1 MKKVIR
7 FDSGTTVQNC
17 RYLDSYDPPTAMRQ
31 PWQTQSWGTDYIWA
45 GLYKTVGRAIRFLN
59 GRFRMPYAFLC
70 CRSCRWMLR
79 SFWKRTVPQLLC
91 LLPRAVYIHIQ
102 TFRRVFILIPWLTV
116 RTIMHRKAVRYSLAG
131 RMCSKA
137 SNWNWSAMMR
147 WFPFYLWMPVVTLK
161 NAENEV
167 QAGRVDNNS
176 IFYSLPNG
184 SYPYT
189 VEKFGYV
196 TQRGTITVSG
206 EEISRTVSL
215 EVSPQFTLRF
225 YCIRKTQL
233 LLLYTRRQGCR

>member
-17 RYLDSYDPPTAMRQ
+17 RYLDSYAPPTAMRQ
-31 PWQTQSWGTDYIWA
+31 PWQTQSWGTDYIWV

-59 GRFRMPYAFLC
+59 GRFRMPYAFLR

-137 SNWNWSAMMR
+137 SNWNWSAWCGDFRFAFGCRPLR
-147 WFPFYLWMPVVTLK
+147 WKM
-161 NAENEV
+161 
-167 QAGRVDNNS
+167 
-176 IFYSLPNG
+176 
-184 SYPYT
+184 
-189 VEKFGYV
+189 
-196 TQRGTITVSG
+196 
-206 EEISRTVSL
+206 
-215 EVSPQFTLRF
+215 
-225 YCIRKTQL
+225 RKTRSRQAVWITIAFSTVCRTGLILTL
-233 LLLYTRRQGCR
+233 LKSSVM